1 MKKITLRRAL
11 LGLAAAAVAAVIVYK
26 LIDLGPKL
34 LTPKPPPGRIAPAA
48 RGGPP
53 ETLMDAFRGEDT
65 CLVAC
70 GEDAVYLLQL
80 DGFSL
85 GLSEYTVEFG
95 VSGAI
100 ISQGVSAN
108 TGTRVVWDS
117 EALALYSSAKED
129 GDYPMLGRYDWSWT
143 TEGDGTG
150 CLTLTRLEDESSRL
164 RLLPEATEFYTIT
177 LTQPQD
183 PEPGEG
189 KNPVDQYHVLRG
201 GNRFGMG
208 RRTLG
213 DLPRIYFA
221 RRQQP
226 DLQGDLSGLLRR
238 WRGDSAVLTF
248 MANGVDPSF
257 ATRAACAAAVG
268 IPDYTGTAEQNA
280 RLLDA
285 LGAGA
290 DPEKTEFLS

>member
-48 RGGPP
+48 QGGPP

-70 GEDAVYLLQL
+70 AEDAVYLLQL

-85 GLSEYTVEFG
+85 GLREYWG
-95 VSGAI
+95 SGG
-100 ISQGVSAN
+100 SSSSGN
-108 TGTRVVWDS
+108 RVVWDS
-117 EALALYSSAKED
+117 EALALYDSAKED
-129 GDYPMLGRYDWSWT
+129 GEYPLLGRYDWSWT
-143 TEGDGTG
+143 IEGDGTG
-150 CLTLTRLEDESSRL
+150 CLTLTRLEDENSRL
-164 RLLPEATEFYTIT
+164 RLLPAVTEFYTIT
-177 LTQPQD
+177 LTQPRD

-189 KNPVDQYHVLRG
+189 KNPVDQYNVLRG

-213 DLPRIYFA
+213 DLPQIYFA

-257 ATRAACAAAVG
+257 ATRAACAGAVG

-285 LGAGA
+285 LGAGT
-290 DPEKTEFLS
+290 DPEKTEFLN